1 MRTLVLKLALILIA
15 LGTASA
21 VTVSGTANNSNNPT
35 PETTV
40 VGYISDSSCGLK
52 HMPVMGD
59 DKSCTLMC
67 VKGGSKFVLADG
79 DHKVVYRLGKAE
91 QEKAREFAGQKV
103 RVTGVVSGKAI
114 KVTAI
119 EAAG

>member
-1 MRTLVLKLALILIA
+1 MRTLALKLALILLVVGA
-15 LGTASA
+15 AAS
-21 VTVSGTANNSNNPT
+21 VTVSGTAPNSNNPT

-52 HMPVMGD
+52 HMPGMGD

-67 VKGGSKFVLADG
+67 LKGGSKFVLADS
-79 DHKVVYRLGKAE
+79 DHKVVYRLDKAG

-103 RVTGVVSGKAI
+103 KVTGLITAKTI

-119 EAAG
+119 EAAS